1 MATTSHGVGGLTFD
15 AKKRSWPPEAN
26 VFVALVLITLVFEV
40 LNRIDGGSFL
50 FNTRANVS
58 GLFNQARL
66 DIIVLQVPI
75 TGIIALGVTQVIIL
89 RRHRFELGLRRRR
102 DRDDRHELRPDR
114 YRERQ
119 PEPNARCS
127 AIGRWTCR

>member
-1 MATTSHGVGGLTFD
+1 MAATSHGVGGLTFD

-58 GLFNQARL
+58 GSS
-66 DIIVLQVPI
+66 
-75 TGIIALGVTQVIIL
+75 T
-89 RRHRFELGLRRRR
+89 RRAWTSLSCRWRSPGSSR
-102 DRDDRHELRPDR
+102 
-114 YRERQ
+114 
-119 PEPNARCS
+119 S
-127 AIGRWTCR
+127 A